1 MNPIE
6 LKTHLMP
13 YADGELDPE
22 LRAQVDAALAQSPEL
37 REELAEI
44 QRISA
49 FSHAAAFASAENVSF
64 AGLYDGVMARIAAEA
79 KVVAPAKPGV
89 WARFTAWCGEVVR
102 FERPLVAAGFAAA
115 ALAAVIGISM
125 SGGAGAP
132 TATPTVANG
141 PEKDLRPRRGAE
153 EEVKMLGKNN
163 AFVESLEAQK
173 GKAYVEF
180 DKNDPEAPMVLW
192 HVIEDEGAPA
202 PKGL

>member
-44 QRISA
+44 QRVSA
-49 FSHAAAFASAENVSF
+49 FSRVAALAPADNVSF
-64 AGLYDGVMARIAAEA
+64 AGLYDGVMARLAAEDKALA
-79 KVVAPAKPGV
+79 KSKPGA

-115 ALAAVIGISM
+115 ALAAVIGLSM
-125 SGGAGAP
+125 SGGSSAP
-132 TATPTVANG
+132 GATPTIASG

-153 EEVKMLGKNN
+153 EEVKMLGRNN

-192 HVIEDEGAPA
+192 HVVEDEAATA